1 MGRFSAEIRL
11 SASLPNPPPDHHE
24 MKPPAPHYRRNL
36 SSLQSSLK
44 RRWLISLAIG
54 LLIMTGAMI
63 PLAHV
68 IIPHLRESGTVI
80 HVTSS
85 PTLQESEQPP
95 PVVPHPLPRPT
106 PQPPV
111 PRSLSS
117 PPPPMPAE
125 PLLARQSSVAV
136 PQLLA
141 QSEETL
147 LRLDL
152 LKEEELERLR
162 AQEQQETTRKK
173 EEEEARQ
180 LAALSAARKAAEQE
194 VRAAKETEVRQK
206 VAQKKA
212 VPPPPNRIVSTPT
225 IARRISPDYP
235 TSARRGKEQGT
246 TQIAVTVTSSGKVS
260 APRITRS
267 SGHSALDYSALAA
280 VRQWRF
286 NPAKNSFGQPIAFR
300 MTIPITFRLK

>member
-1 MGRFSAEIRL
+1 
-11 SASLPNPPPDHHE
+11 
-24 MKPPAPHYRRNL
+24 MKPPAPNYRRNL

-63 PLAHV
+63 PMAHV
-68 IIPHLRESGTVI
+68 LIPHLMERGTVI
-80 HVTSS
+80 HVTST
-85 PTLQESEQPP
+85 PAPQQSEQLPA
-95 PVVPHPLPRPT
+95 VVPLPLAHAT

-111 PRSLSS
+111 QRSHSS
-117 PPPPMPAE
+117 PPPPMPSEPILAE
-125 PLLARQSSVAV
+125 QSSVAI

-141 QSEETL
+141 QAEETL

-152 LKEEELERLR
+152 LAEEELERLR
-162 AQEQQETTRKK
+162 TQEEQEIIRK
-173 EEEEARQ
+173 EEEEKARQ
-180 LAALSAARKAAEQE
+180 LAALSAERKTTEEQ
-194 VRAAKETEVRQK
+194 VRAARESEERQE
-206 VAQKKA
+206 VAQQKA
-212 VPPPPNRIVSTPT
+212 TPPPPSRIVSTPT

-246 TQIAVTVTSSGKVS
+246 TQIAVTVTSSGEVS
-260 APRITRS
+260 SPKITQS

-280 VRQWRF
+280 VQQWRF